1 MNDLAKRVIVAAVG
15 IPFALLIIVLG
26 GFPFFITVS
35 FISLLSLLEFYSLA
49 EKKGY
54 APHKINGAI
63 FGIIIQLVFF
73 IQFNHFGK
81 LSPFMSAI
89 LIYLIFVIITL
100 ICEMYSKNPN
110 KIANAAV
117 TILGMSYI
125 SIFFITFYILR
136 ELNYFLY
143 LFDIHVKSYA
153 LGRDFTLL
161 SQLLKISPDRWAY
174 LIITLLGS
182 IWVCDSA
189 AYFIGKAIGKHKLFE
204 RISPKKTIEGAIA
217 GFVFAILSFVGLG
230 KLFLAEIPIVHFI
243 VGGAIVGLLG
253 QYGDLAES
261 MLKRDAGVKDSSNL
275 LPGHGGALDRFDSI
289 LFVSPSYFIYL
300 SFVIFFDLGI

>member
-1 MNDLAKRVIVAAVG
+1 MNELTKRVLVAAIG
-15 IPFALLIIVLG
+15 IPFAFIVIILG
-26 GFPFFITVS
+26 GFPFFLTVAVV
-35 FISLLSLLEFYSLA
+35 SLLSLLEFYSLA
-49 EKKGY
+49 EKKGF
-54 APHKINGAI
+54 APHTINGAI
-63 FGIIIQLVFF
+63 FGIIIQSVFF
-73 IQFNHFGK
+73 IQFSRISN

-89 LIYLIFVIITL
+89 LIYLIFVLITL
-100 ICEMYSKNPN
+100 IIEMYSKNSN

-136 ELNYFLY
+136 EFNYYLY
-143 LFDIHVKSYA
+143 LFDIHVKTYA
-153 LGRDFTLL
+153 FGGDFSLL
-161 SQLLKISPDRWAY
+161 STLLKISPDRWAY

-217 GFVFAILSFVGLG
+217 GFVFAIAAFVGFG
-230 KLFLAEIPIVHFI
+230 KLFLGEIPTVHFI
-243 VGGAIVGLLG
+243 VGGVIVGLLG

-261 MLKRDAGVKDSSNL
+261 MLKRDAGVKDSSNI
-275 LPGHGGALDRFDSI
+275 LPGHGGVLDRFDSI
-289 LFVSPSYFIYL
+289 LFVSPSYFLYL

>member
-1 MNDLAKRVIVAAVG
+1 MNELTKRVLVAAIG
-15 IPFALLIIVLG
+15 IPFALFIIILG
-26 GFPFFITVS
+26 GFPFFITISVV
-35 FISLLSLLEFYSLA
+35 SLLSLLEFYSLA

-54 APHKINGAI
+54 APHNINGAI
-63 FGIIIQLVFF
+63 FGIIIQSVFF
-73 IQFNHFGK
+73 IQFSRISN

-89 LIYLIFVIITL
+89 LIYLIFVMITL

-136 ELNYFLY
+136 EFNYFLY
-143 LFDIHVKSYA
+143 LFDTHAKSYA
-153 LGRDFTLL
+153 FGRDFTLL
-161 SQLLKISPDRWAY
+161 SILLKIPPDRWAY

-204 RISPKKTIEGAIA
+204 RISPKKTIEGAAA
-217 GFVFAILSFVGLG
+217 GFVFAVLSFVGLG
-230 KLFLAEIPIVHFI
+230 KLFLPEIPVVHFI
-243 VGGAIVGLLG
+243 VGGAIVGVLG

-261 MLKRDAGVKDSSNL
+261 MLKRDAAVKDSSNI

-300 SFVIFFDLGI
+300 CFVIFFDLGI

>member
-1 MNDLAKRVIVAAVG
+1 MNDLTKRVLVAAVG

-35 FISLLSLLEFYSLA
+35 FISLISLLEFYSLA
-49 EKKGY
+49 EKKGF
-54 APHKINGAI
+54 APHKINGTI
-63 FGIIIQLVFF
+63 FGIILQMVFF
-73 IQFNHFGK
+73 IQFSHFGK

-89 LIYLIFVIITL
+89 LIYLFFVLVTL
-100 ICEMYSKNPN
+100 ICETYSINPN
-110 KIANAAV
+110 KIANVGV
-117 TILGMSYI
+117 TVLGISYI
-125 SIFFITFYILR
+125 SIFFITFYIMR
-136 ELNYFLY
+136 EFNYFLY
-143 LFDIHVKSYA
+143 LFDIHVKSFA
-153 LGRDFTLL
+153 LGQNFALL
-161 SQLLKISPDRWAY
+161 TQLLKIAPERWAF
-174 LIITLLGS
+174 LIITMLGS

-189 AYFIGKAIGKHKLFE
+189 AYFIGRAIGKHKLFE

-217 GFVFAILSFVGLG
+217 GFVFAILAFVGLG
-230 KLFLAEIPIVHFI
+230 ELFLAEIPVVHFI
-243 VGGAIVGLLG
+243 VGGSIVGVLG

-300 SFVIFFDLGI
+300 SIVIFFDLGI